1 MAVSMSAMV
10 RSYPLEYGYELN
22 EFDPFYN
29 FRATQYLV
37 DNGWFAYKD
46 WHDDRV
52 WYPAGRDISKTSQEM
67 QHFTAAGLY
76 KIFGGN
82 MTLYDFIIP
91 LPLIFGAL
99 TSIAIFAM
107 VRVIGGTTA
116 GMLASMFFAIS
127 VPIISRGTIGWF
139 KSEPIGLF
147 YGIIGMYLFLSGMKS
162 DSRRMALTKLV
173 FGGVMISFA
182 LSAWGGSQFF
192 VVPIGIFLFAL
203 PIIRKDFSAV
213 TLRIVVFAA
222 SLLVT
227 MAFFERGGVSAIT
240 GMVGPAIII
249 PTVFNVICYIIQKKW
264 PQRSRFVITRMFV
277 ILMGTSIVGVM
288 INTTYKII
296 PFGGRQLI
304 ALNPFLKSES
314 VISQSVAEHA
324 TTTITQSFSFF
335 SILLIFS
342 GLGAWFLLV
351 NRDKM
356 KTYLPNIPFDMAV
369 YALIL
374 SIMGVYLSSAFIRL
388 ELYTTIATSVLASI
402 GIAIISAEV
411 LKPRTQSKKHSKI
424 HPTVKIAFVAVIVVL
439 LITPT
444 LTPVYGNWTN
454 ANRGPPTLLTGGSNV
469 ARMDKNQHSKRR
481 HNRIMVGLW
490 LLVNHDD

>member
-1 MAVSMSAMV
+1 M
-10 RSYPLEYGYELN
+10 
-22 EFDPFYN
+22 
-29 FRATQYLV
+29 
-37 DNGWFAYKD
+37 
-46 WHDDRV
+46 
-52 WYPAGRDISKTSQEM
+52 
-67 QHFTAAGLY
+67 
-76 KIFGGN
+76 IFGS
-82 MTLYDFIIP
+82 LAKAVAIIE
-91 LPLIFGAL
+91 I
-99 TSIAIFAM
+99 M

-116 GMLASMFFAIS
+116 GMLACMFFAIS

-139 KSEPIGLF
+139 KSEPLGLF

-173 FGGVMISFA
+173 FGGIMISFG

-192 VVPIGIFLFAL
+192 IVPIGIFLFAL

-222 SLLVT
+222 SLLIT
-227 MAFFERGGVSAIT
+227 MSFFEKGGVHSIT

-264 PQRSRFVITRMFV
+264 PQRSRFVIIRMFAV
-277 ILMGTSIVGVM
+277 LMGTSIMVVM
-288 INTTYKII
+288 INTTYRII
-296 PFGGRQLI
+296 PFGGRQFI

-314 VISQSVAEHA
+314 VLSQSVAEHA

-356 KTYLPNIPFDMAV
+356 KTYLPNISFDMAV

-411 LKPRTQSKKHSKI
+411 LKPRTQSH
-424 HPTVKIAFVAVIVVL
+424 
-439 LITPT
+439 
-444 LTPVYGNWTN
+444 
-454 ANRGPPTLLTGGSNV
+454 
-469 ARMDKNQHSKRR
+469 QH
-481 HNRIMVGLW
+481 
-490 LLVNHDD
+490 

>member
-1 MAVSMSAMV
+1 MRIHHLLVVAVLVMAVSMSAMV

-76 KIFGGN
+76 KVFGGD

-99 TSIAIFAM
+99 TSIAVFAM

-173 FGGVMISFA
+173 FGGIMISFA

-192 VVPIGIFLFAL
+192 IVPIGIFLFAY
-203 PIIRKDFSAV
+203 PIIRKDFSAS

-222 SLLVT
+222 SLSL
-227 MAFFERGGVSAIT
+227 R
-240 GMVGPAIII
+240 
-249 PTVFNVICYIIQKKW
+249 W
-264 PQRSRFVITRMFV
+264 
-277 ILMGTSIVGVM
+277 
-288 INTTYKII
+288 
-296 PFGGRQLI
+296 
-304 ALNPFLKSES
+304 
-314 VISQSVAEHA
+314 
-324 TTTITQSFSFF
+324 
-335 SILLIFS
+335 
-342 GLGAWFLLV
+342 
-351 NRDKM
+351 
-356 KTYLPNIPFDMAV
+356 
-369 YALIL
+369 
-374 SIMGVYLSSAFIRL
+374 
-388 ELYTTIATSVLASI
+388 I
-402 GIAIISAEV
+402 GIN
-411 LKPRTQSKKHSKI
+411 
-424 HPTVKIAFVAVIVVL
+424 
-439 LITPT
+439 
-444 LTPVYGNWTN
+444 GNC
-454 ANRGPPTLLTGGSNV
+454 
-469 ARMDKNQHSKRR
+469 
-481 HNRIMVGLW
+481 
-490 LLVNHDD
+490 NH